1 MPALGDRDDD
11 FFDFREQVN
20 LNPDPQ
26 PQQPFLDFEQSAT
39 NDSASEVQT
48 SYVLVNALLKLLVQ
62 KEIITTHE
70 IQPLVAELHAEYMKK
85 KGRGQ

>member
-11 FFDFREQVN
+11 FFDFRDQVN
-20 LNPDPQ
+20 LNPEPQ
-26 PQQPFLDFEQSAT
+26 PQQPFSSFEQDPANGSV
-39 NDSASEVQT
+39 NEVET

-70 IQPLVAELHAEYMKK
+70 IQPLIAELHAEYMKK